1 MFLSMLTADAAAQ
14 HGHEY
19 SNLRIEGTQRRS
31 PISPI
36 PRYPFS
42 AISTTRQRQ
51 LHGLSPLGPGK
62 RPKPPTRSQS
72 VKVTMAELRDVP
84 EEKEDAADVKS
95 IKLQLPGTYPSET
108 SSVED
113 TPAEEPVQID
123 QDNGEDLE
131 DDTDDINSATIPRIL
146 IEETLDLPPPK
157 RVPRPKCQL
166 RLAHPP
172 PTVAPKKL
180 QPLQKHIRPKVL
192 LQLQQRT
199 QSGFHKPIYEVVPA
213 SRFSTDTRLGKKL
226 NRLRKGKDGLHPDDL
241 VVLKVEDYKGPD
253 DASEEAEF
261 SESRTAL
268 GIISVSHGLGEDKAV
283 LQLENSAWIATAG
296 KSGSYDLVF
305 QEDETQRA
313 KWYIQKSKRKR
324 PNSIAGFPLPT
335 LWEEQKFY
343 FALIQ
348 PRSRQHPT
356 VASINGTYL
365 DIYDYH
371 AASMSSPR
379 TPTRPTSVVIDG
391 DASSSLSTPANED
404 ERIPTSD
411 LLRKLIV
418 VSGAWVF
425 FKRGWSPFFRY
436 AIPPR
441 SSANRDP
448 DPKPIHAR
456 STSMPISSL
465 VLPCQRRMQRDSS
478 PSSISKA
485 SSRSSTVHPPE
496 DTPPTSTTH
505 NSCAPTST
513 ASDISP
519 LATAAAPSPIG
530 KAQEWVLDRKDT
542 PVSKESSRSQKISE
556 MKLVSL
562 VGETSDIKHESRTK
576 EKSGITGASETPSR
590 TTEPPKAIVDDSF
603 SDSDILLQSPS
614 YWQEYDLFHERS
626 FQRKLEQVGSPIF
639 VMSREVSTGSDVPPN
654 PESKEPSPAI
664 EEEIAPEPKPLR
676 RTSTLRSRVMP
687 VLSKIKSVAQKRV
700 GS

>member
-19 SNLRIEGTQRRS
+19 SNLRIEGTQRR
-31 PISPI
+31 SPI

-84 EEKEDAADVKS
+84 EETDAASDEKS

-113 TPAEEPVQID
+113 APAEEPVQIG
-123 QDNGEDLE
+123 QENGEDLE
-131 DDTDDINSATIPRIL
+131 DGEDDIDSTTSPRIQ
-146 IEETLDLPPPK
+146 IEETFDLPPPK
-157 RVPRPKCQL
+157 RVPRPKCQY

-172 PTVAPKKL
+172 PTVTPKKL

-199 QSGFHKPIYEVVPA
+199 RSGFHRPIYEIVPA

-253 DASEEAEF
+253 DSSEEAEF

-268 GIISVSHGLGEDKAV
+268 GIISVSPVQGENKAV
-283 LQLENSAWIATAG
+283 LQLENSTWIATAG
-296 KSGSYDLVF
+296 KPGSYDLVL

-324 PNSIAGFPLPT
+324 PNSIAGFPLPI
-335 LWEEQKFY
+335 LSEEQKFY
-343 FALIQ
+343 FALMQ
-348 PRSRQHPT
+348 PHSRQHPT
-356 VASINGTYL
+356 IASINGTNL
-365 DIYDYH
+365 DIYDHY
-371 AASMSSPR
+371 AAPSSSSR
-379 TPTRPTSVVIDG
+379 TSTRPASVIIDS
-391 DASSSLSTPANED
+391 DTPSRLNTPVNED

-411 LLRKLIV
+411 LLRKLII

-425 FKRGWSPFFRY
+425 FTRGWSPFFRFSFT
-436 AIPPR
+436 PR
-441 SSANRDP
+441 SPANRDP
-448 DPKPIHAR
+448 DPKPLHTRCA
-456 STSMPISSL
+456 SMPISSL
-465 VLPCQRRMQRDSS
+465 VPPCQRRFQRDSS

-485 SSRSSTVHPPE
+485 SSHSSTVHPFE
-496 DTPPTSTTH
+496 ET
-505 NSCAPTST
+505 APTTVTNSSVQT
-513 ASDISP
+513 PTPSDVSP
-519 LATAAAPSPIG
+519 LATEAAPSPIEST
-530 KAQEWVLDRKDT
+530 QEWVIDRRDT
-542 PVSKESSRSQKISE
+542 PVSKDTSRSQKTLE
-556 MKLVSL
+556 KEPQSL
-562 VGETSDIKHESRTK
+562 LRAALEIKPESRCRETSEVTGGFETSSRT
-576 EKSGITGASETPSR
+576 P
-590 TTEPPKAIVDDSF
+590 EPPKTIADDSC
-603 SDSDILLQSPS
+603 SDSDVPLQSPS

-626 FQRKLEQVGSPIF
+626 FQRKLDGAKSPTF
-639 VMSREVSTGSDVPPN
+639 VMSREVSTSSDVTTK
-654 PESKEPSPAI
+654 PESEGPSPVI
-664 EEEIAPEPKPLR
+664 EEEVATEPKPLR
-676 RTSTLRSRVMP
+676 RASTLRNRVMP
-687 VLSKIKSVAQKRV
+687 YLSKIKSVAQKRV
-700 GS
+700 AS

>member
-1 MFLSMLTADAAAQ
+1 
-14 HGHEY
+14 
-19 SNLRIEGTQRRS
+19 
-31 PISPI
+31 
-36 PRYPFS
+36 
-42 AISTTRQRQ
+42 
-51 LHGLSPLGPGK
+51 
-62 RPKPPTRSQS
+62 
-72 VKVTMAELRDVP
+72 MAELRDVP
-84 EEKEDAADVKS
+84 EEKDDAADEKS

-113 TPAEEPVQID
+113 APAEEPVQIG
-123 QDNGEDLE
+123 QENGEESE
-131 DDTDDINSATIPRIL
+131 DDVDDISSATTPRIL

-157 RVPRPKCQL
+157 RVPRPKCQY

-199 QSGFHKPIYEVVPA
+199 RSGFHKPIYEIVPA

-283 LQLENSAWIATAG
+283 LQLDNSTWIATAG
-296 KSGSYDLVF
+296 KSGSYDLVL

-324 PNSIAGFPLPT
+324 PNSIAGLPLPT
-335 LWEEQKFY
+335 LSEEQKFY
-343 FALIQ
+343 FALMQ
-348 PRSRQHPT
+348 PHSRQHPT

-365 DIYDYH
+365 DIYDYY
-371 AASMSSPR
+371 AASVSSPR

-391 DASSSLSTPANED
+391 DASSSLSTPVNED

-436 AIPPR
+436 SIPPR

-448 DPKPIHAR
+448 SPKPLHAR
-456 STSMPISSL
+456 CASMPISSL
-465 VLPCQRRMQRDSS
+465 LPPSQRRMQRDSS

-496 DTPPTSTTH
+496 ETPPTSTTH
-505 NSCAPTST
+505 SSCAPTST
-513 ASDISP
+513 PSDVSP
-519 LATAAAPSPIG
+519 LATTAAQSPIER
-530 KAQEWVLDRKDT
+530 ALEWVLDRKET
-542 PVSKESSRSQKISE
+542 LVSKETSDSQETSE
-556 MKLVSL
+556 MKSVSL
-562 VGETSDIKHESRTK
+562 VKETSDIKHESKSK
-576 EKSGITGASETPSR
+576 ETAGIPGASETPSR
-590 TTEPPKAIVDDSF
+590 TPEPPKATVDDSS
-603 SDSDILLQSPS
+603 SDSDIPLQSPS

-626 FQRKLEQVGSPIF
+626 FQRKLEQGGSPIL
-639 VMSREVSTGSDVPPN
+639 VISREVSTGSDVPPK
-654 PESKEPSPAI
+654 PESKEPSPVI
-664 EEEIAPEPKPLR
+664 EEEVAPEPKPLR